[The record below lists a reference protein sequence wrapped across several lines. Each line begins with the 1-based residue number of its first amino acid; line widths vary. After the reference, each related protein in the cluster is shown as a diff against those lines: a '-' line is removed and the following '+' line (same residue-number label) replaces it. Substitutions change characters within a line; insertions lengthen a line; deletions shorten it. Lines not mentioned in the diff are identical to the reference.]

1 MTSRIEGSTLRNCEV
16 RDSVVVG
23 SVLEGCRVREALI
36 VGTVARGESFE
47 RGAFVHGEKVEGVG
61 IVRVPVEAGPDGASA
76 GTVRVNPSGDGRI
89 TVCAVVD
96 VRAVGM
102 LEDLTGERVA
112 DAGHHGL
119 LAFSTSGGRLARRLI
134 TNLDVFRECCPCAYL
149 RVGRYE
155 LAFVEGEMVT
165 EPDGPVS
172 SDDILWVNGR
182 GEVVASRWLPASC
195 SVLKLLSG

>member
-1 MTSRIEGSTLRNCEV
+1 MTSKVEGSTLRNCEV

-23 SVLEGCRVREALI
+23 SVLEGCHVEEALVI
-36 VGTVARGESFE
+36 GTVAREERFE
-47 RGAFVHGEKVEGVG
+47 RGAFVHGEAVEDVG
-61 IVRVPVEAGPDGASA
+61 TVRVPVEAGPDGASS
-76 GTVRVNPSGDGRI
+76 GTVRVQPKDGGRI

-96 VRAVGM
+96 VRAVGL

-119 LAFSTSGGRLARRLI
+119 LAFSASGGRLARRLI

-182 GEVVASRWLPASC
+182 GEVVASRWSPAGC